1 MDGLMNGTDHYADA
15 NPLAG
20 NKTLQTLQQRYR
32 YLLDKT
38 TPHTAGRWVAWLAML
53 VIYGL
58 RTWYLKG
65 TLMIQLPVTSLFSYR
80 QICPMQCSRID
91 MYLCN
96 LEA

>member
-1 MDGLMNGTDHYADA
+1 MNGTDHYANT

-20 NKTLQTLQQRYR
+20 NKTLQMLQQRYK

-38 TPHTAGRWVAWLAML
+38 TPHTAARWAAWALLL

-65 TLMIQLPVTSLFSYR
+65 RIPAAQLRNS
-80 QICPMQCSRID
+80 ICLGQW
-91 MYLCN
+91 
-96 LEA
+96 

>member
-1 MDGLMNGTDHYADA
+1 MNGTDHYANT

-20 NKTLQTLQQRYR
+20 NKTLQTLQQKYR

-38 TPHTAGRWVAWLAML
+38 TPHAPARWVAWALLL

-65 TLMIQLPVTSLFSYR
+65 GLSATPLRS
-80 QICPMQCSRID
+80 ID
-91 MYLCN
+91 WVLR
-96 LEA
+96 

>member
-1 MDGLMNGTDHYADA
+1 MNGTDHYANA

-38 TPHTAGRWVAWLAML
+38 TPHAPARWAAWALLL

-65 TLMIQLPVTSLFSYR
+65 SLSAAQLISFGWGNDD
-80 QICPMQCSRID
+80 IHIH
-91 MYLCN
+91 
-96 LEA
+96 A